1 MAKGDYR
8 KNSTH
13 LRKRRRTNML
23 VGLLGIILIL
33 SLAVG
38 GTFAYLK
45 AVTNKVENQFAPAR
59 VACIVN
65 SGSDGTFDVKNDS
78 DVDAYIRAAIVVNWM
93 DDNGNVRGIAPVAT
107 EVDIKVNTTDW
118 WQDSNTGYYYYKRLV
133 SSEEVTEDLITSFG
147 LAERATVPN
156 GYQLSVEVVAEAIQ
170 AAGVSDSGESPVYKL
185 AWGISSITGS

>member
-147 LAERATVPN
+147 LGEGATVPN

-185 AWGISSITGS
+185 AWEISSITGS